1 MKKDSM
7 VSVRLPADLVKMID
21 DEVQRK
27 QTEWDNKRPAGG
39 MSDRSSTWLPIKFSR
54 SDIIFDALLS
64 YFPDYD

>member
-7 VSVRLPADLVKMID
+7 VSVRLPADLVRMID

-27 QTEWDNKRPAGG
+27 QAQWDSKRPAGG
-39 MSDRSSTWLPIKFSR
+39 ISDRSSSWLPVKITR
-54 SDIIFDALLS
+54 SDVIFDALLS